1 MNLRGKGHTGE
12 LNGILDRGSH
22 LRGELH
28 FEQTFR
34 VDGKLSGKVV
44 SDGDLVVGDR
54 GEIEGEIEVGRA
66 FVSGIVRGR
75 IRTARRLEICA
86 GGRVFADVETP
97 ALVIGEGAHLRRQL
111 CDGTGRTRRR
121 TGRRSAAGRA
131 AAPRGGQGPLSA
143 AGAASPS

>member
-1 MNLRGKGHTGE
+1 MNLRGKGQTGE

-34 VDGKLSGKVV
+34 VDGKLTGKVI
-44 SDGDLVVGDR
+44 SDGDLVIGER
-54 GEIEGEIEVGRA
+54 GEIEGEIEVGRV
-66 FVSGIVRGR
+66 FVSGIVRGH

-97 ALVIGEGAHLRRQL
+97 ALVIGEGALFEGNCAMERGAPAGETAA
-111 CDGTGRTRRR
+111 DGP
-121 TGRRSAAGRA
+121 RA
-131 AAPRGGQGPLSA
+131 ALPRLA
-143 AGAASPS
+143 AVKDR

>member
-34 VDGKLSGKVV
+34 VDGKLTGKVL
-44 SDGDLVVGDR
+44 SDGDLVVGER
-54 GEIEGEIEVGRA
+54 GEVEGEIEVGRA
-66 FVSGIVRGR
+66 FISGVVRGR
-75 IRTARRLEICA
+75 VRTARRLEICA

-97 ALVIGEGAHLRRQL
+97 ALVIGEGALFEGNCAMDRGVRA
-111 CDGTGRTRRR
+111 GEP
-121 TGRRSAAGRA
+121 AAEA
-131 AAPRGGQGPLSA
+131 PVAAPPRLA
-143 AGAASPS
+143 AVKDR

>member
-34 VDGKLSGKVV
+34 VDGKLTGKVI
-44 SDGDLVVGDR
+44 SDGDLVIGER

-66 FVSGIVRGR
+66 FVSGIVRGH

-97 ALVIGEGAHLRRQL
+97 ALVIGEGALFEGN
-111 CDGTGRTRRR
+111 CAME
-121 TGRRSAAGRA
+121 RSAPAGETAADGPRA
-131 AAPRGGQGPLSA
+131 ALPRLA
-143 AGAASPS
+143 AVKDH

>member
-1 MNLRGKGHTGE
+1 MNLRGKGHSGE

-34 VDGKLSGKVV
+34 VDGKLTGKVL
-44 SDGDLVVGDR
+44 SDGDLVIGER

-66 FVSGIVRGR
+66 FVSGLVRGR

-97 ALVIGEGAHLRRQL
+97 ALVIGEGALFEGNCAMERGAPAGEAVA
-111 CDGTGRTRRR
+111 DEPRTVLPRL
-121 TGRRSAAGRA
+121 AAVKDR
-131 AAPRGGQGPLSA
+131 
-143 AGAASPS
+143 

>member
-1 MNLRGKGHTGE
+1 MNLRGKGTTGE

-34 VDGKLSGKVV
+34 VDGKLTGKIV
-44 SDGDLVVGDR
+44 SDGDLVVGER

-66 FVSGIVRGR
+66 YVSGTVRGR
-75 IRTARRLEICA
+75 IRTARRLEICP

-97 ALVIGEGAHLRRQL
+97 ALVIGEGARFEGNCAMER
-111 CDGTGRTRRR
+111 DARGAET
-121 TGRRSAAGRA
+121 
-131 AAPRGGQGPLSA
+131 APAQGPPTPPRLA
-143 AGAASPS
+143 AVKER

>member
-1 MNLRGKGHTGE
+1 MNLRGKRQTGE

-34 VDGKLSGKVV
+34 VDGKLTGKVI
-44 SDGDLVVGDR
+44 SDGDLVIGER

-66 FVSGIVRGR
+66 FVSGIVRGQ

-97 ALVIGEGAHLRRQL
+97 ALVIGEGALFEGNCAMERGAPAGEAAA
-111 CDGTGRTRRR
+111 DGP
-121 TGRRSAAGRA
+121 RA
-131 AAPRGGQGPLSA
+131 ALPRLA
-143 AGAASPS
+143 AVKDR